1 MIEGSEVFKQSRAL
15 KTISTDTKTYVR
27 TVRDILRKVINPDGP
42 PHPWQSFDYE
52 KAGIMTHCEYRTFTE
67 YLDKW
72 SRLTLKQLRDL
83 FHNDAEITNLLDVAT
98 QRKAGG
104 SILNNVQDDKA
115 PEGNTAAAG
124 LRRLRKDRPDLHQ
137 QVLAGEMSTHSAM
150 LQAGYRKPSITLQ
163 STNPQRAAERIH
175 DVLGTEFAMQLKE
188 AL

>member
-1 MIEGSEVFKQSRAL
+1 MIEGNEIFKQSRAL

-42 PHPWQSFDYE
+42 RHPWQSFDYE

-98 QRKAGG
+98 G
-104 SILNNVQDDKA
+104 SEVGFNNIKDLSERA
-115 PEGNTAAAG
+115 PVGTTKAAG
-124 LRRLRKDRPDLHQ
+124 LRRLRKDRP
-137 QVLAGEMSTHSAM
+137 ETS
-150 LQAGYRKPSITLQ
+150 R
-163 STNPQRAAERIH
+163 
-175 DVLGTEFAMQLKE
+175 
-188 AL
+188 